1 MKIADRL
8 ERVIIDL
15 YQRGIRHY
23 KAGGAM
29 GFDTLAARTILKLR
43 KEYLDMELSLVLP
56 CLTQTRGW
64 SAEDVEEYERI
75 KAQADNVV
83 YTSQEYTKG
92 CMFKRNRYLVNN
104 SSICIC
110 YLKKESGGTA
120 YTVNYAKKQ
129 GLEVINIA

>member
-1 MKIADRL
+1 MLTWINLNILSYGAGTPSTTL
-8 ERVIIDL
+8 EHVIIDL
-15 YQRGIRHY
+15 YQRGVRHY

-56 CLTQTRGW
+56 CLTQTRRW
-64 SAEDVEEYERI
+64 PAEDVEEYERI

-110 YLKKESGGTA
+110 YLILISNKK
-120 YTVNYAKKQ
+120 
-129 GLEVINIA
+129 